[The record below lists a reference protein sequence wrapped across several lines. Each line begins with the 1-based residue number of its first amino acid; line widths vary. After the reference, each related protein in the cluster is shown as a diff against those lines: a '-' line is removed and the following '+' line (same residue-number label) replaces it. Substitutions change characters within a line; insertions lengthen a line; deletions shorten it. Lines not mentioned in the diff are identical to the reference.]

1 MKKLIVTRRKVL
13 GGVAAAGAMSTFPAP
28 FVSAQEPKAKLRL
41 GVVPLISSGPIFL
54 AQARGFFDRVNLDVE
69 LKVFADGAL
78 AIPALVAGEL
88 DTTVSTANAGLFNT
102 VARGAPFR
110 LVVDRGVEKPG
121 SGTMQLVVSN
131 EMHKAGLTSVKN
143 FSMLKG
149 KKALLQAV
157 GGVDQYLIGISLEKV
172 GLNPLTDINWQ
183 PGLTYPDIVKAMGA
197 GQCDVA
203 QIPVPLGMI
212 AERNNAGKMIEAGF
226 DVEPNM
232 QLAGWAMPVSYLKA
246 NMSAATRF
254 AMVHTHAARLYNKA
268 AAEKDPAVI
277 KIIHDATK
285 VPEALITQAAPR
297 WTWFNEDGSI
307 DTASVMK
314 QGRFWQKM
322 KLAPAGDFKE
332 EQIFDLTPAREAAK
346 RLAEKNPFI

>member
-1 MKKLIVTRRKVL
+1 MIKRWINRRKLL
-13 GGVAAAGAMSTFPAP
+13 GGAAAVGAMSSFPAP
-28 FVSAQEPKAKLRL
+28 FLSAQEPKAKIRL

-54 AQARGFFDRVNLDVE
+54 AQARGFFDRVNLEVDPRT
-69 LKVFADGAL
+69 FADGAL

-88 DTTVSTANAGLFNT
+88 DATVSTANAGLFNT

-110 LVVDRGVEKPG
+110 LTIDRGVEKPG

-131 EMHKAGLTSVKN
+131 DMHKAGLTGIDK
-143 FSMLKG
+143 FAMLKG
-149 KKALLQAV
+149 KRAMLQAV
-157 GGVDQYLIGISLEKV
+157 GGVDQYLIGLAMEKA
-172 GLNPLTDINWQ
+172 GLDPLTDIIWQ

-212 AERNNAGKMIEAGF
+212 AERNNAGRMIEAGY
-226 DVEPNM
+226 DVDPNC
-232 QLAGWAMPVSYLKA
+232 QLAGWAMPVNYLKA
-246 NMSAATRF
+246 NMSAAIRF

-277 KIIHDATK
+277 KIIHEATK
-285 VPEALITQAAPR
+285 VPEALIAAAAPR

-307 DTASVMK
+307 DTASVLK

-322 KLAPAGDFKE
+322 KLAPAGELKE
-332 EQIFDLTPAREAAK
+332 DLIFDLTPAREAAK
-346 RLAEKNPFI
+346 RLSEKNPFV

>member
-1 MKKLIVTRRKVL
+1 MINRRISRRKAIA
-13 GGVAAAGAMSTFPAP
+13 GMAATGAASAFPAP
-28 FVSAQEPKAKLRL
+28 FLSAQEPKAKIRL
-41 GVVPLISSGPIFL
+41 GVVPLISSGPIFV
-54 AQARGFFDRVNLDVE
+54 AQARNFFDRVNLEVDVRI
-69 LKVFADGAL
+69 FADGAL

-88 DTTVSTANAGLFNT
+88 DATVSTANAGLFNT

-110 LVVDRGVEKPG
+110 LTFDRGVEKPG

-131 EMHKAGLTSVKN
+131 EMHKAGVTSIKE
-143 FSMLKG
+143 FAKLKG

-157 GGVDQYLIGISLEKV
+157 GGVDQYLIGRALEKV
-172 GLNPLTDINWQ
+172 GLDPISAINWQ
-183 PGLTYPDIVKAMGA
+183 PGLAYPDIVKAMGA

-212 AERNNAGKMIEAGF
+212 AERNNAGKMIEAGY

-232 QLAGWAMPVSYLKA
+232 QLAGWAMPVTFLKS
-246 NMSAATRF
+246 NMSAAIRF

-268 AAEKDPAVI
+268 AAAKDPDVI
-277 KIIHDATK
+277 KIIHNAIK
-285 VPEALITQAAPR
+285 VPEPIIQLAAPR
-297 WTWFNEDGSI
+297 WTWFNEDASI
-307 DTASVMK
+307 DTASVIN

-322 KLAPAGDFKE
+322 KLAPAGDLKP

>member
-1 MKKLIVTRRKVL
+1 MILRRIDRRKVL
-13 GGVAAAGAMSTFPAP
+13 GGAAALSAMSTFPAP
-28 FVSAQEPKAKLRL
+28 FVSAQEPKAKIRL

-54 AQARGFFDRVNLDVE
+54 AQARGFFDKVNLEVDART
-69 LKVFADGAL
+69 FADGAL

-88 DTTVSTANAGLFNT
+88 DATVSTANAGLFNT

-110 LVVDRGVEKPG
+110 LTVDRGVEKPG

-131 EMHKAGLTSVKN
+131 EMYKAGLTSVSK
-143 FSMLKG
+143 FAMLKG
-149 KKALLQAV
+149 KRALLQAV
-157 GGVDQYLIGISLEKV
+157 GGVDQYLIGIALEKA
-172 GLNPLTDINWQ
+172 GLDPVTDINWR

-226 DVEPNM
+226 DVDPNM
-232 QLAGWAMPVSYLKA
+232 QLAGWAMPAAFLKA

-268 AAEKDPAVI
+268 AATKDPAII

-285 VPEALITQAAPR
+285 VPEALIAAAAPR

-307 DTASVMK
+307 DRASVMK

-322 KLAPAGDFKE
+322 KLAPAGEFKE
-332 EQIFDLTPAREAAK
+332 ELIFDLTPAREAAK